1 MRRSRMGIG
10 SYGLGDRYISPDRR
24 LSKMLL
30 EGNTRKGKP
39 AYHWSDT
46 LGRIAQQLAGGYLA
60 GRDRKNQDVANRTF
74 TGVEPDSYT
83 RQPTISEADARGS
96 SQVGDILE
104 KYNDQNLMEGIM
116 PQYNVQKIGEQQ
128 DRINTAEDAINEL
141 NRPSGI
147 QEGVGST
154 PLRAP
159 ENIRQAFLDKQNQDI
174 ADANRQIDQFG
185 DQFNAQMIGGRSNK
199 DEYVNR
205 EVREQMEASEKKDV
219 LDKKMPQSEYSMQE
233 LRKLTDNPYAQ
244 RLLQGL
250 MMQSADRDY
259 ASGLA
264 ETQRKNKV
272 DAATTA
278 YDRQKELKQMPMSPR
293 QFEQKQS
300 LAKPT
305 RPQFQNTAEGVFRVN
320 PDGSLGERVGSPHNQ
335 FGFSPQMGG
344 ANTQQEG
351 LGQVGS
357 PPNQSG
363 VPINKGKPW
372 ENVPIRNQG
381 QMQQE
386 IYKTSMAMLEKNRQE
401 IAKMQTM
408 GESLQRFQYLN
419 KKQDKEAENELFGTK
434 TGSVIDRMTDMSLD
448 PDKQEMVRIQNLLT
462 PQMRQGMPGA
472 ASDRDVQMFR
482 GATVGINVEREV
494 NDNLVSGA
502 MARLKNL
509 KDRQSFMEEYFQKNQ
524 HLDGAETYWK
534 EYLEANPIFDHSPEL
549 VGSYTLNKNRKSYG
563 EFFDEKSAINL
574 VDPSRRNTDEKRT
587 EQTRVGDPLSPTKK
601 KRLEELRR
609 KARGE

>member
-1 MRRSRMGIG
+1 MRGRGRRMGME

-60 GRDRKNQDVANRTF
+60 GRDRDNQDVANRAF
-74 TGVEPDSYT
+74 TRVQPDSYT

-116 PQYNVQKIGEQQ
+116 PQYNVKKIGEQQ
-128 DRINTAEDAINEL
+128 DRINTAEDAINQL

-154 PLRAP
+154 PLHAP

-205 EVREQMEASEKKDV
+205 EVREQMEASEQDV

-264 ETQRKNKV
+264 ETKRGYDQE
-272 DAATTA
+272 DATLKHTRGIKTKQLPFTNEQMEQQKKI
-278 YDRQKELKQMPMSPR
+278 YDYKQKPR
-293 QFEQKQS
+293 
-300 LAKPT
+300 T
-305 RPQFQNTAEGVFRVN
+305 VTTAEGVFIQN
-320 PDGSLGERVGSPHNQ
+320 PDGSLGDRIGSPHSQYFDPKQYEQKEKIKADVKGDAYSKKPMPASALKVQDDHIAAINTSKGLDADLGKWDEMITSGKLDL
-335 FGFSPQMGG
+335 GF
-344 ANTQQEG
+344 
-351 LGQVGS
+351 
-357 PPNQSG
+357 
-363 VPINKGKPW
+363 
-372 ENVPIRNQG
+372 
-381 QMQQE
+381 
-386 IYKTSMAMLEKNRQE
+386 
-401 IAKMQTM
+401 
-408 GESLQRFQYLN
+408 F
-419 KKQDKEAENELFGTK
+419 
-434 TGSVIDRMTDMSLD
+434 
-448 PDKQEMVRIQNLLT
+448 
-462 PQMRQGMPGA
+462 
-472 ASDRDVQMFR
+472 
-482 GATVGINVEREV
+482 
-494 NDNLVSGA
+494 
-502 MARLKNL
+502 
-509 KDRQSFMEEYFQKNQ
+509 
-524 HLDGAETYWK
+524 
-534 EYLEANPIFDHSPEL
+534 ANPINAAKT
-549 VGSYTLNKNRKSYG
+549 YTGFGGDEQSRNYSSFKTSLEKMRNESLRLNKGIQTEGDAQRIWNELISNINDEEFVSQRLKELQKTNQRAVEIRKYQIDSIRNNYG
-563 EFFDEKSAINL
+563 KGPLDEAPEPKAIPGGGKTDFVYILGQGL
-574 VDPSRRNTDEKRT
+574 VPEKRG
-587 EQTRVGDPLSPTKK
+587 QK
-601 KRLEELRR
+601 
-609 KARGE
+609 

>member
-1 MRRSRMGIG
+1 MRGRGIG
-10 SYGLGDRYISPDRR
+10 SYGLGDKYVSPDRR
-24 LSKMLL
+24 LAKMLM
-30 EGNTRKGKP
+30 ETNSRKGQP
-39 AYHWSDT
+39 SNNWVES
-46 LGRIAQQLAGGYLA
+46 LGRIAQQLAGGYLV
-60 GRDRKNQDVANRTF
+60 GRDRKNQDVANKAF
-74 TGVEPDSYT
+74 TGVQPDSYT

-104 KYNDQNLMEGIM
+104 QYNDQNLMEGPM
-116 PQYNVQKIGEQQ
+116 VRYNVKKIGEQQ
-128 DRINTAEDAINEL
+128 DRITQAEKAINEA
-141 NRPSGI
+141 NNPETPSYI
-147 QEGVGST
+147 ND
-154 PLRAP
+154 PADRARRIEF
-159 ENIRQAFLDKQNQDI
+159 ENQSI
-174 ADANRQIDQFG
+174 ADANMDIDRFG
-185 DQFNAQMIGGRSNK
+185 DQFNAQMIGGRTNK

-205 EVREQMEASEKKDV
+205 EVREQMEASEQDV
-219 LDKKMPQSEYSMQE
+219 LDKKMPQSEYSMQN
-233 LRKLTDNPYAQ
+233 LRGLTDNPYAQ

-264 ETQRKNKV
+264 ETKRGYDV
-272 DAATTA
+272 TDATTV
-278 YDRQKELKQMPMSPR
+278 YDRQKELKQMPMSSK
-293 QFEQKQS
+293 QFEQKQ
-300 LAKPT
+300 LLTKPP
-305 RPQFQNTAEGVFRVN
+305 RQQFLTTAEGVFMVN
-320 PDGSLGERVGSPHNQ
+320 PDGSKGLRVGSTPTLS
-335 FGFSPQMGG
+335 GFPSQIGG
-344 ANTQQEG
+344 ANTPQGG
-351 LGQVGS
+351 LGQVG
-357 PPNQSG
+357 PATNQSG
-363 VPINKGKPW
+363 VPVHGEKPW
-372 ENVPIRNQG
+372 ERLPPRNQG
-381 QMQQE
+381 PMQQE
-386 IYKTSMAMLEKNRQE
+386 VHKTSRAMLEKNRQE

-419 KKQDKEAENELFGTK
+419 KKQDKEAESELFGTK

-472 ASDRDVQMFR
+472 ASDRDVAMFR

-563 EFFDEKSAINL
+563 EFFDEKSAIRL
-574 VDPSRRNTDEKRT
+574 VDPSRRSTD
-587 EQTRVGDPLSPTKK
+587 K
-601 KRLEELRR
+601 KRSTDIPEGFTVSEWGRLSKQEQNEYIE
-609 KARGE
+609 AIE